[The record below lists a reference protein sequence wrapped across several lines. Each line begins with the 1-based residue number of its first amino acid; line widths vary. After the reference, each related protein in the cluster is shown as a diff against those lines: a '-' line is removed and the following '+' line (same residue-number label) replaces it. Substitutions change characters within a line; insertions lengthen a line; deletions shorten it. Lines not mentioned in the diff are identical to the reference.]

1 MRNIILLLVLVSNI
15 VSAQTA
21 DALFADANN
30 LYRQDKYEEA
40 LTIYKQIEDTKELSS
55 ELYYNIANCYYKL
68 NKVAPSIYNYE
79 MALSLDPLNE
89 DAINNLTIA
98 HKLTLD
104 RIEPLPKTL
113 FQKIS
118 NNFFEK
124 LHYNTWAYIS
134 VTLSII
140 GSILFILFY
149 LSYDSRKK
157 RVYFTVSILS
167 FLLLIASLM
176 ISYQQFNT
184 YQNKKEAII
193 FAEEIEI
200 KNAPTSSSDDI
211 FILHEG
217 TKVSVIDSVD
227 DWKKIKLIDGKI
239 GWMQSN
245 NLKIINNF

>member
-1 MRNIILLLVLVSNI
+1 MRNIILLLVFVSNI

-21 DALFADANN
+21 DALFGDANN
-30 LYRQDKYEEA
+30 LYRQNKYEEA
-40 LTIYKQIEDTKELSS
+40 LTIYKQIEETKELSS
-55 ELYYNIANCYYKL
+55 QLYYNIANCYYKL

-89 DAINNLTIA
+89 DARNNLAIA

-118 NNFFEK
+118 TSFFEK

-134 VTLSII
+134 VVLSILA
-140 GSILFILFY
+140 SVLFILFY

-157 RVYFTVSILS
+157 RVYFTISILS

-200 KNAPTSSSDDI
+200 KNAPTSSSDDV
-211 FILHEG
+211 FTLHEG
-217 TKVSVIDSVD
+217 TKVSVVDSVD

-239 GWMQSN
+239 GWIQSN